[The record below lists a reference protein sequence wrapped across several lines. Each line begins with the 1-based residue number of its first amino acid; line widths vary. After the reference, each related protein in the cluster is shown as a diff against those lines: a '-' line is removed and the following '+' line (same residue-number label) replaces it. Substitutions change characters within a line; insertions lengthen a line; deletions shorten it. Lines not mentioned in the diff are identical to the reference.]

1 MREARRST
9 DPWQQHADAIRAL
22 RASYAAIP
30 AGSPVRLA
38 KTTSNLFR
46 PLTAVGAGLDVTGLA
61 GVLEVDPVSRTA
73 QVQGMCTYE
82 DLVDATLA
90 HGLVPTVVPQ
100 LRTITLGGA
109 VTGLGIESTS
119 FRHGLP
125 HEAVLEMDVFTGA
138 GDVVTVRPG
147 DDLFDAFPNSYG
159 SLGYATRLVIELLP
173 APGHVELEHVR
184 IDDRGLLAK
193 TVATIVATGEH
204 DGEQVDGLD
213 GVVFAPDEAYLTVA
227 RWRDG
232 PATRPSDY
240 TGTEIFFRSVQRR
253 PRDEL
258 TTLDYLWRWD
268 TDWFWCS
275 GALGLHRPWVR
286 RAWPRRWRRSDVY
299 HRLVGLDTRW
309 GLVDRLDRRAGRP
322 RRERVVQDVEVPVER
337 LPEFLDWFDDHVGMT
352 PVWICPLVARRDWPT
367 YPLEPGRPY
376 VNIGFW
382 GTVHVGDDAP
392 LGPVNRA
399 VEERVHALGGH
410 KSLYSEAFY
419 DRETF
424 DRLYDGARLA
434 AVKAVHDPDDRL
446 TSLYDKVVRRQ

>member
-1 MREARRST
+1 M
-9 DPWQQHADAIRAL
+9 
-22 RASYAAIP
+22 
-30 AGSPVRLA
+30 
-38 KTTSNLFR
+38 
-46 PLTAVGAGLDVTGLA
+46 
-61 GVLEVDPVSRTA
+61 
-73 QVQGMCTYE
+73 
-82 DLVDATLA
+82 
-90 HGLVPTVVPQ
+90 
-100 LRTITLGGA
+100 
-109 VTGLGIESTS
+109 
-119 FRHGLP
+119 
-125 HEAVLEMDVFTGA
+125 
-138 GDVVTVRPG
+138 
-147 DDLFDAFPNSYG
+147 
-159 SLGYATRLVIELLP
+159 
-173 APGHVELEHVR
+173 
-184 IDDRGLLAK
+184 
-193 TVATIVATGEH
+193 
-204 DGEQVDGLD
+204 
-213 GVVFAPDEAYLTVA
+213 
-227 RWRDG
+227 
-232 PATRPSDY
+232 
-240 TGTEIFFRSVQRR
+240 
-253 PRDEL
+253 L
-258 TTLDYLWRWD
+258 TTHDYLWRWD

-376 VNIGFW
+376 VNIGSW

-399 VEERVHALGGH
+399 VAERVHALGGH

-424 DRLYDGARLA
+424 DRLYVGARLA